1 VRASDVVAVNTRWY
15 SCAIPMATTWERP
28 VAAALRISGIT

>member
-1 VRASDVVAVNTRWY
+1 VPASDLVAVNTRWY
-15 SCAIPMATTWERP
+15 SCAIPIATTWERP